1 MYLSGLWSQIQLGL
15 MNSST
20 INNHSKNQN
29 KTQIC
34 EHAIGNPYNV
44 TASKSIVKYTQNKQ
58 NITKRVIAET

>member
-1 MYLSGLWSQIQLGL
+1 